1 MIAYFN
7 HKRGQALRRCSG
19 FVTQLNK
26 GQSTLEYA
34 VLIIIIIAALLSIQM
49 YIKRGVQ
56 GRLKASTDDIGDQF
70 SPDNTN
76 AVKTTF
82 TNVQTNETFGVAG
95 QGVSK
100 SEIEQGTQENTST
113 TEKSVILNTQ
123 QEYWGVDQ

>member
-7 HKRGQALRRCSG
+7 HRR
-19 FVTQLNK
+19 

-56 GRLKASTDDIGDQF
+56 GRLKTSTDDIGDQF

-76 AVKTTF
+76 AVRTTF
-82 TNVQTNETFGVAG
+82 VNVTTNETFGMVG
-95 QGVSK
+95 QGISK
-100 SEIEQGTQENTST
+100 SAIMNKELTNT

-123 QEYWGVDQ
+123 QEYWGVDTQ